1 MSTGRAPLTASRK
14 LKTGEME
21 MGREKIWGIIVGEL
35 QLLITQFGCTIQSE

>member
-21 MGREKIWGIIVGEL
+21 MGEIWGIIVGEL